1 MTTLGAIEDLLYDE
15 ARRLDERRFDDWL
28 ALYTEDAVYW
38 MPARWG
44 QESIT
49 DEVSLFHDDRLTLE
63 TRVGR
68 LMHPRAHAQ
77 LPPSRTLH
85 VVTNVR
91 IAGEADGLL
100 LVQSAC
106 VFHEFRAPD
115 RLTLAA
121 MVDHRLRR
129 EGGQWLIARKRVDL
143 LECDQP
149 HRSLQIP
156 I

>member
-1 MTTLGAIEDLLYDE
+1 MTTLQEIEALLYEE
-15 ARRLDERRFDDWL
+15 ARRLDERRFEAWL
-28 ALYTEDAVYW
+28 ELYTEDAVYW

-100 LVQSAC
+100 MVQSAC
-106 VFHEFRAPD
+106 VFHEFRSPD
-115 RLTLAA
+115 RLMLAA